1 MINPF
6 SKRNVL
12 SSKERIKKKAIN
24 NITKSIQTK
33 SNNHKS
39 KNVLIKNNKIKRVLN
54 HDMLLKLTKGYFNT
68 NSELTTTSNET
79 NSMSHGKYSYIDF
92 CDVQHI
98 KVNPCCLDT
107 VYILDKCRKK
117 NNLIT
122 PQGKI
127 MPKNKERILKYPVP
141 LKKVEC
147 CKELPQQYTLPP
159 KIHNIGKNV
168 CHTHYFPTNDKLV
181 SYHNYH
187 GIAKHPCPFPFPNYN
202 STNFMSTIELKYYNK
217 NKKDKKLHG
226 DEKTFKCNDPKCHVP
241 KCKGKHPRRGGGQ
254 HGHGQQPH
262 GHVSDHVINTINNT
276 NVTHDWVKQSKQ
288 KRHESQKEEF
298 EDWGTIDHK
307 DFNFDLKNDPYLD
320 LIPEWRKTKLEEKE
334 KEKRNPF
341 KKDKK
346 GHTKEF
352 AVFNNNRNVKIKIQK

>member
-68 NSELTTTSNET
+68 NSKLTTTVNET

-122 PQGKI
+122 PQGKL

-159 KIHNIGKNV
+159 KIHNIGKHV

-202 STNFMSTIELKYYNK
+202 STNFMSTIDLRYYNK
-217 NKKDKKLHG
+217 DRKDKKLYG
-226 DEKTFKCNDPKCHVP
+226 DEKTFTCKDPKCHVP
-241 KCKGKHPRRGGGQ
+241 KCDGKHPLRGGGHHQ
-254 HGHGQQPH
+254 HGKGHNEYYGHHGHDGYHGHNGYYTKHGHPAGHGNPHGHPHALPH

-276 NVTHDWVKQSKQ
+276 NVTNDWVKQSKQ
-288 KRHESQKEEF
+288 KRDESQKEEF

-320 LIPEWRKTKLEEKE
+320 LIPEW
-334 KEKRNPF
+334 
-341 KKDKK
+341 
-346 GHTKEF
+346 
-352 AVFNNNRNVKIKIQK
+352 